1 MTTAAIVCIA
11 RNESPFVEEWA
22 RYHLQLGFDRIYFIS
37 TEADPA
43 PAARTI
49 DRIGIGSRVE
59 VLHFDDFQP
68 GWQIHCYNAH
78 LPFVDEDWILVLDVD
93 EFLYLHPFADVH
105 DYLATFD
112 GEVGQI
118 QFPWQLM
125 ISSDYSRHSVLGGLD
140 DYASHISD
148 HVKSMVRRDATTWLG
163 IHAHDA
169 GQTRSVLSSG
179 VEIGARPRH
188 PHLLSASSGDDHPV
202 VLHFVSR
209 GHLDVMTRIVDHQ
222 FFDSK
227 SGAVERERLARF
239 LVEPAN
245 WSNIPTRCLLL
256 QYYRSLPPANRSLRV
271 PAVDATTAVSE
282 LREIFL
288 AHVGRL
294 VDFDCSDVDEMEVL
308 FERRYRYAT
317 KSAALQTMAALT
329 RPPGADLD
337 EYLRYDTQEA
347 YVDKLRV
354 ALRRR

>member
-22 RYHLQLGFDRIYFIS
+22 RYHLQLGFDRIYLIS
-37 TEADPA
+37 TEADPG
-43 PAARTI
+43 PAVRTI
-49 DRIGIGSRVE
+49 ERIGLGSRVE

-68 GWQIHCYNAH
+68 GWQIRCYNAH
-78 LPFVDEDWILVLDVD
+78 LPLVREDWILVLDVD
-93 EFLYLHPFADVH
+93 EFLYLHPFADIG
-105 DYLATFD
+105 DYLSTMAAD
-112 GEVGQI
+112 VGQV

-125 ISSDYSRHSVLGGLD
+125 ISSDYSRASVLGGLD
-140 DYASHISD
+140 EYAGRVSD
-148 HVKSMVRRDATTWLG
+148 HVKSIVRRDATTWLG

-169 GQTRSVLSSG
+169 GKTRSVLSSG

-188 PHLLSASSGDDHPV
+188 PHLLSASPDADHPV

-222 FFDSK
+222 FFNSK
-227 SGAVERERLARF
+227 SGDRERERLARF

-256 QYYRSLPPANRSLRV
+256 QYYRSLPPATRPLQG
-271 PAVDATTAVSE
+271 PTVDAGTAVRE

-288 AHVGRL
+288 TQIRRL
-294 VDFDCSDVDEMEVL
+294 VDFECTDADDMEAQ
-308 FERRYRYAT
+308 FESRYRYAM
-317 KSAALQTMAALT
+317 KSAALQRMAVLT

-347 YVDKLRV
+347 YVDNLRV
-354 ALRRR
+354 ALQGR